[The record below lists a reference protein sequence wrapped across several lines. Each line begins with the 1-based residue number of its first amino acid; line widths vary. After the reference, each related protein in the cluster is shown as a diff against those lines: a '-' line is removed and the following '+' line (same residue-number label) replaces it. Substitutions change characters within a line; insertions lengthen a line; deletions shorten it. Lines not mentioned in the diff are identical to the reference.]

1 MAASIDCIVCGSC
14 VVDLLCRPV
23 HLDRPIGTGVLHAC
37 DPIMLTA
44 GGITSNAGVTMARLG
59 MSIAAFSYVGS
70 DAWSPVVRNLYR
82 AEGIDDRLLMDHP
95 TEATSTTVVLI
106 DPTGERSF
114 YHCVGAPKQMRAKD
128 YIDKLDQFAGARMM
142 LLGYYSL
149 MPNLEP
155 DLADVLRRI
164 RATGCKTAMDAAGA
178 GGAMQ
183 PLDQLLPHLDVYVP
197 SFSEAKHQTGEDDP
211 RKIID
216 MYRDC
221 GAPGLLGVK
230 LGKRGVL
237 LSERAGAYIEVPAVT
252 PPGDVVDTT
261 GAGDSFYGGLLT
273 GLLKG
278 MSVEESGKLGVAAG
292 ACCVTALGGPNGGRD
307 YAFTAKLAGLG

>member
-1 MAASIDCIVCGSC
+1 
-14 VVDLLCRPV
+14 
-23 HLDRPIGTGVLHAC
+23 
-37 DPIMLTA
+37 
-44 GGITSNAGVTMARLG
+44 
-59 MSIAAFSYVGS
+59 
-70 DAWSPVVRNLYR
+70 
-82 AEGIDDRLLMDHP
+82 
-95 TEATSTTVVLI
+95 
-106 DPTGERSF
+106 
-114 YHCVGAPKQMRAKD
+114 
-128 YIDKLDQFAGARMM
+128 
-142 LLGYYSL
+142 
-149 MPNLEP
+149 
-155 DLADVLRRI
+155 
-164 RATGCKTAMDAAGA
+164 
-178 GGAMQ
+178 
-183 PLDQLLPHLDVYVP
+183 LPHLDVYVP
-197 SFSEAKHQTGEDDP
+197 SFSEAKHQTGEEDP

-278 MSVEESGKLGVAAG
+278 MSVEDAGKLGVAAG

-307 YAFTAKLAGLG
+307 YAFTAKLAGLA